1 MTAAEA
7 LAPGLLSAGAVLA
20 GFALL
25 GRASPLARAFAAA
38 VAAFLLLRY
47 AVWRWSAPLP
57 ANGLAEAVW
66 SRAFLLLESLSILS
80 NLLVL
85 FFMSRTL
92 DRSPEAD
99 AGRDSPLQG
108 APVDVFVC
116 TYNEGHEILER
127 TILGA
132 TRIAH
137 PDLRVW
143 VLDDG
148 ARDWVRT
155 LAADLGA
162 RYVRR
167 VKGKHAKAG
176 NINNGLRH
184 ALSTG
189 RRPEF
194 ILLLD
199 ADFVPARHILRR
211 ALPLFAPSDVGIVQT
226 PQHFFNAD
234 PMQRN
239 LLASRTW
246 PDEQRFFFNVL
257 LPCKDAWGAAFCC
270 GTSAVLRVSALEA
283 AGGMATETV
292 TEDMLTTFRM
302 GEHGWRT
309 VYLNER
315 LSLGLAPEGL
325 AEYVT
330 QRSRWCLGALQ
341 QIYTR
346 WSFLGRGRVS
356 FMNRLSAFDAS
367 LYWSVSF
374 LFRLSVLVGPLLYWW
389 FSVSTLTATPLELL
403 HVLAPAVAAQMIF
416 MSVLAG
422 NRVSPVLTDVSQLLS
437 SVVVLRTV
445 AHVAVKPFGHPF
457 KVTPKGLSRDR
468 VTVEWGLLLP
478 FLLVGLATAG
488 GMLANLGAWA
498 PGRGD
503 PGYALNM
510 VWSLFNLVVIAVTVA
525 ACVEMP
531 RPRQEERFAVNA
543 RARLRVPG
551 SGAARGAGDAACTV
565 LDMSVTGARLLFA
578 GPVAPGDRLE
588 LRLPGSGLA
597 LPLEVVRARGGGEV
611 SCRFLADK
619 AARREL
625 IALLYT
631 GAFANDVAEVA
642 PVRTLGLALRRVF
655 G

>member
-1 MTAAEA
+1 MTASEA
-7 LAPGLLSAGAVLA
+7 LAPGLLAAGAMFT

-25 GRASPLARAFAAA
+25 GRASPLARALAAA
-38 VAAFLLLRY
+38 VAAAMLLRY
-47 AVWRWSAPLP
+47 AHWRWSVPLP
-57 ANGLAEAVW
+57 ANGAAETAW
-66 SRAFLLLESLSILS
+66 SHAFLLLESLSILS

-85 FFMSRTL
+85 LFMSRTL

-99 AGRDSPLQG
+99 AGRNSPLIG
-108 APVDVFVC
+108 APVDVFIC

-127 TILGA
+127 SILGA

-148 ARDWVRT
+148 ARDWVRA

-162 RYVRR
+162 RYLSR
-167 VKGKHAKAG
+167 VKGRHAKAG
-176 NINNGLRH
+176 NVNNGLRH

-194 ILLLD
+194 VLLLD
-199 ADFVPARHILRR
+199 ADFVPARRILRR
-211 ALPLFAPSDVGIVQT
+211 TLPLFAPPDVGIVQT

-234 PMQRN
+234 PLQRN
-239 LLASRTW
+239 LLATRTW

-270 GTSAVLRVSALEA
+270 GTSAVLRVAALEA

-302 GEHGWRT
+302 EEHGWRT
-309 VYLNER
+309 VFLNER

-341 QIYTR
+341 QAYTR
-346 WSFLGRGRVS
+346 WSFLGRGRVGL
-356 FMNRLSAFDAS
+356 MNRVSAFDAS

-389 FSVSTLTATPLELL
+389 FSISTLTATPLELL
-403 HVLAPAVAAQMIF
+403 HILAPAVAAQTIF

-445 AHVAVKPFGHPF
+445 AQVAVKPFGHPF

-468 VTVEWGLLLP
+468 VVVEWGLLLP
-478 FLLVGLATAG
+478 FLLIALATAG
-488 GMLANLGAWA
+488 GMLANLGVWA

-510 VWSLFNLVVIAVTVA
+510 VWSLFNLAVMAVAVA

-543 RARLRVPG
+543 GARLRHAAAG
-551 SGAARGAGDAACTV
+551 GAEEAACTV
-565 LDMSVTGARLLFA
+565 LDMSVTGVRLSFA

-588 LRLPGSGLA
+588 LELPGSGLA
-597 LPLEVVRARGGGEV
+597 LPFEAVRAHGGEI
-611 SCRFLADK
+611 SGRFLADR
-619 AARREL
+619 ATRWEL

-631 GAFANDVAEVA
+631 GAFANEVA
-642 PVRTLGLALRRVF
+642 SVAPMRTLGHAMRRIL